1 VTVYTHNVGP
11 SGFGGGL
18 VCNVNPSFVLLE
30 PGTTL
35 MRLVARVNSVGTVH
49 APTYAF
55 RLDFSTVAGANR
67 VSTGQYPCAL
77 GGSVEFYVGPFP
89 GSEQWSL
96 VCLATGTL
104 SPTDTA
110 EANVTHS
117 AGCECSGG
125 TDPELLALVQ
135 HIDAAVY
142 RTFPAS

>member
-67 VSTGQYPCAL
+67 GSTGQYPCAL
-77 GGSVEFYVGPFP
+77 GGTVEFYVGPFQ
-89 GSEQWSL
+89 GAEQWSL
-96 VCLATGTL
+96 VCLASGTL
-104 SPTDTA
+104 SPSDTA
-110 EANVTHS
+110 AANVTHS

-125 TDPELLALVQ
+125 SDPELLVLVR

-142 RTFPAS
+142 RTFPAG